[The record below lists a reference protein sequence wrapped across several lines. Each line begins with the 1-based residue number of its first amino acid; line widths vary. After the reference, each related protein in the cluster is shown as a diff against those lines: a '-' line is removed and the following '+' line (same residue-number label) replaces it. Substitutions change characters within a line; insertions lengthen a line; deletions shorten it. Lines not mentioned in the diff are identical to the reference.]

1 MEAMAGGFK
10 STPPALAS
18 DPNEVDST
26 LLPASPRV
34 LVDFTM
40 NSARLSNAALADP
53 RVRAA
58 GVRDGDDHDALA
70 GPRRVG
76 AWRVGE
82 ERGDGGEVV
91 EGPDVVL
98 VGQRHV
104 DRRAGAADL
113 DVGRDYRLAA

>member
-40 NSARLSNAALADP
+40 NAACLSNAALADP

-58 GVRDGDDHDALA
+58 GVRDGDDHDDLVGA
-70 GPRRVG
+70 RRVG
-76 AWRVGE
+76 DEHRDRV
-82 ERGDGGEVV
+82 EVV
-91 EGPDVVL
+91 ERPDVVL
-98 VGQRHV
+98 LGQQHV
-104 DRRAGAADL
+104 DRRTGGA
-113 DVGRDYRLAA
+113 